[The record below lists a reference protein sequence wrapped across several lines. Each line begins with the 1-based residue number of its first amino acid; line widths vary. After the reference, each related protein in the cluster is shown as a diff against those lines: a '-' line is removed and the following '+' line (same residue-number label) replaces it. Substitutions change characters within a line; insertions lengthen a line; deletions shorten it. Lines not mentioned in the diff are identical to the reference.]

1 MFYASIVYYGNL
13 DITWEVWNMRLC
25 ENILILPGQS
35 WKNITKTMT
44 VYKLRGFNLSSLPFK
59 KRYRSSLEFI
69 TLRQKCIWR
78 EIRSSCLHF
87 WDTLV
92 KVLTEKKLGTI
103 FIDLK
108 ILAPKHNLVQMLKN
122 IAHCTLTSSEY
133 FWFFLYNAP
142 FWDNSFFESPIFW
155 LGKKGK

>member
-1 MFYASIVYYGNL
+1 MFYASIVYYRNL

-25 ENILILPGQS
+25 ENILIMVRVEKILLKPWLCINWGALTFQACLLKKDTGALLNSLRCVRNAFDERSDLLVCIFEIPSQS
-35 WKNITKTMT
+35 LNWKKA
-44 VYKLRGFNLSSLPFK
+44 
-59 KRYRSSLEFI
+59 
-69 TLRQKCIWR
+69 
-78 EIRSSCLHF
+78 
-87 WDTLV
+87 
-92 KVLTEKKLGTI
+92 GTI
-103 FIDLK
+103 FIYLK